1 MKSKNKFKKIKNC
14 ICYYF
19 NDIINGTKTN
29 FSIILLNEKI
39 YENILVYNIS
49 HKSPT
54 STNPLHIKFD
64 KIDGFIIS
72 LDGKI

>member
-19 NDIINGTKTN
+19 IN

-64 KIDGFIIS
+64 KIDGFITS